1 MLSILDNKFFSL
13 SVPHGLQMCILQIVS
28 VTYTFFLLN
37 NKLFLKKKQKEKI
50 HNFKAKKNQKTYIFD
65 IYLKLIWK
73 QLYVRC
79 LNINN
84 KGHYVIYNVTQ

>member
-1 MLSILDNKFFSL
+1 
-13 SVPHGLQMCILQIVS
+13 MCILQIVS
-28 VTYTFFLLN
+28 ITYIFFLLN
-37 NKLFLKKKQKEKI
+37 NKLFLKKKKKKEKI
-50 HNFKAKKNQKTYIFD
+50 HNFKAKENKKNIFFD
-65 IYLKLIWK
+65 IYLQLIGK